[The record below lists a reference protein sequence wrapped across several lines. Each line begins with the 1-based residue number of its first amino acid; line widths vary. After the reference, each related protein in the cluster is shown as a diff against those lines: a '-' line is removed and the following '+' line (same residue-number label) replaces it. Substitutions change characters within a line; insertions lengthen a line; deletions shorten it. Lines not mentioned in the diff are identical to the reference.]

1 MHIVF
6 FSHYYPPEVNA
17 PASRTSEHCR
27 EWVRH
32 GHDVTVVTCAP
43 NHPSGK
49 VYPSYRNRLYQTEW
63 IHGVHVIRLW
73 TFLAANDGFL
83 LRTLNYVSYLVAAV
97 LALPT
102 LRRPDVIVSTSP
114 QFFCGL
120 AGLAA
125 RFIKKAP
132 WVLEIRDL
140 WPESIVTVGAMR
152 RNWSVRLLEVIEA
165 LAYRRADRIVS
176 VTHSFVPHIAERAG
190 NNPAKIVV
198 ITNGVDVSHFKA
210 ETDSGNTKRELG
222 LEGKFVAAYVGTHG
236 MAHGLEMILEAA
248 ALLRDQPRIAF
259 LLVGDGAERSR
270 IERLKQER
278 QLDNVLILGQ
288 RSKESMPS
296 IWAAT
301 DASLILLRRNALF
314 RKVVPSKMFEA
325 MAMRRPIILAVEGE
339 ARALLEEVG
348 AGIAITPESAHELA
362 AAVVRLA
369 DDPDFAAALGA
380 SGAKHVREHYDRAR
394 LAWRY
399 LALLE
404 ETRCNFSP
412 AHCHG
417 AERGQEI
424 NRPVMPHGPL
434 HRAARAIAFG
444 RHIPIAKLVRRLEL
458 DVRRRLHDRLGS
470 FRFGS
475 KQFRR
480 RDFVHLSPAGRGR
493 SDDKAGGSGE
503 GGLPRA
509 DRAQPLTRYAD
520 AFQPLP
526 TGEVKGVYTPRLLRI
541 FTQDVLTSVTRT
553 LKTGAP
559 AQTRALER
567 AIAPPGPL
575 LQPDG
580 AHVDVLCDALRFSFL
595 GRTQTM
601 PRSAIDWQV
610 CSGPEHQLWRMN
622 LHYMAYLKNMPDSLW
637 GEIVTSWI
645 EANEPCR
652 PRAWKDAWNSY
663 ALSLR
668 VVEWMQELV
677 RRAGR
682 LPNAFV
688 ARAEASLALQ
698 LLFLER
704 NLETDIGGN
713 HLMKNIRALIW
724 ASAFFAGAEAAR
736 WRAKGVK
743 LLGSELERQI
753 LSDGMHFERSPSY
766 HCQVFADLLEIC
778 YALGH
783 DPLGGRLWAALA
795 QMAAVVTDLTH
806 PDGRVAL
813 FNDAGLS
820 MAETPSACL
829 AAYERL
835 FALRSAP
842 RHVFALKEAG
852 YYGLRSGDSYLVVDC
867 GRIAPDDLPAH
878 GHGDVLSFEWSVAG
892 QRLIVD
898 QGVFEYV
905 AGNRRQESRSAANHN
920 TLCFAD
926 ADQADFFGAFRC
938 GRRPNVEILEYAPRA
953 DGFALAGTHN
963 GFRHLPGRPRHV
975 RRFEARPREI
985 RIQDRIEGR
994 PDRTASIGFLL
1005 HPGAHVE
1012 VSGHVARIVCRA
1024 AKIEMLSTLPIC
1036 VEQAVWW
1043 PDMGCEHATHRLRI
1057 DVAPGVREVQTT
1069 LCVKGH
1075 IQK

>member
-27 EWVRH
+27 EWVRQ

-63 IHGVHVIRLW
+63 IDGVHVIRLW
-73 TFLAANDGFL
+73 TFLAANEGFL
-83 LRTLNYVSYLVAAV
+83 LRTLNYVSYLVAVV

-125 RFIKKAP
+125 RFIKRAP

-152 RNWSVRLLEVIEA
+152 RNWCVRLLEALEA
-165 LAYRRADRIVS
+165 HAYRRADRIVS
-176 VTHSFVPHIAERAG
+176 LTQSFVPHIAERAG
-190 NNPAKIVV
+190 NPAKIAV

-210 ETDSGNTKRELG
+210 ATDRGNTKRELG
-222 LEGKFVAAYVGTHG
+222 LDEKFVAAYVGTHG
-236 MAHGLEMILEAA
+236 MAHGLETILEAA

-278 QLDNVLILGQ
+278 RLDNVLILGQ
-288 RSKESMPS
+288 RSKEAMPS

-301 DASLILLRRNALF
+301 DASLILLRRNELF
-314 RKVVPSKMFEA
+314 RKVIPSKMFEA
-325 MAMRRPIILAVEGE
+325 MAMRRPIVLAVEGE
-339 ARALLEEVG
+339 ARALLKEAG
-348 AGIAITPESAHELA
+348 AGIAITPESAQELA
-362 AAVVRLA
+362 AAVARLA
-369 DDPDFAAALGA
+369 DDPAFAAGLGA
-380 SGAKHVREHYDRAR
+380 SGAEHAREHYDRAR
-394 LAWRY
+394 LASRY

-404 ETRCNFSP
+404 ETRGGFSP
-412 AHCHG
+412 ALCDG
-417 AERGQEI
+417 AERGQGI
-424 NRPVMPHGPL
+424 NRWMMSYGPL

-444 RHIPIAKLVRRLEL
+444 RHMPITKLARRLEL

-475 KQFRR
+475 KHVRR
-480 RDFVHLSPAGRGR
+480 WDFVHLSPAGRGG
-493 SDDKAGGSGE
+493 SEDKVGGSGE
-503 GGLPRA
+503 GGLSRT
-509 DRAQPLTRYAD
+509 DRAQPLTRHAC

-526 TGEVKGVYTPRLLRI
+526 LGEVKGTHAPRLLRI
-541 FTQDVLTSVTRT
+541 FTQDVSTSVAKILKAGART
-553 LKTGAP
+553 QG
-559 AQTRALER
+559 RALER
-567 AIAPPGPL
+567 AAAPPGPL
-575 LQPDG
+575 LQRDG
-580 AHVDVLCDALRFSFL
+580 GHVEVRGDVLRFSFL
-595 GRTQTM
+595 GRTETM
-601 PRSAIDWQV
+601 PRSAIDWQAP
-610 CSGPEHQLWRMN
+610 CPGPAHQLWRMN
-622 LHYMAYLKNMPDSLW
+622 LHYMAYLKDVPDSLW
-637 GEIVTSWI
+637 REMVTSWI
-645 EANEPCR
+645 EANEPYR
-652 PRAWKDAWNSY
+652 PGAWKDAWNSY

-682 LPNAFV
+682 LPSGLV
-688 ARAEASLALQ
+688 ARVEASLALQ

-724 ASAFFAGAEAAR
+724 ASAFFAGVEAAR

-743 LLGSELERQI
+743 LLESELERQI
-753 LSDGMHFERSPSY
+753 LGDGMHFERSPSY

-778 YALGH
+778 YALGN
-783 DPLGGRLWAALA
+783 DPFGGRLRAALA

-820 MAETPSACL
+820 MAEMPGACL
-829 AAYERL
+829 EAYERL
-835 FALRSAP
+835 FAPRPAP
-842 RHVFALKEAG
+842 RAVFALKEAG
-852 YYGLRSGDSYLVVDC
+852 YHGLRSDDSYLIVDC
-867 GRIAPDDLPAH
+867 GRIAPDDLTAH

-905 AGNRRQESRSAANHN
+905 AGSRRQAARSAANHN
-920 TLCFAD
+920 TLCFAG
-926 ADQADFFGAFRC
+926 ADQANFFGAFRC
-938 GRRPNVEILEYAPRA
+938 GRRPNVEVLEYAPRA
-953 DGFALAGTHN
+953 DGFALAGTHD

-975 RRFEARPREI
+975 RRFEARRREI
-985 RIQDRIEGR
+985 LIQDRIEGR
-994 PDRTASIGFLL
+994 SDRAASIGFLL

-1012 VSGHVARIVCRA
+1012 VSGHEARIVCRA

-1069 LCVKGH
+1069 LRVIGH
-1075 IQK
+1075 T